1 MATKIP
7 VIGVLG
13 LQGDFAEHISI
24 LRSLGVKAVDVR
36 LPHHLNELDG
46 LIIPG
51 GESTT
56 IGKLMKLYG
65 MDKAIIRQYQNG
77 MAIWGTCAGA
87 ILLAKKIEGSDQPRL
102 NLMDISIR
110 RNDYGRQIDSFEAEV
125 EVGGIGSMRGVFI
138 RAPVIKE
145 TGEDVEVLAHYEG
158 NPIVVRQGNLLAS
171 TFHPEL
177 SNSQKI
183 HEYFINKVVN
193 GR

>member
-125 EVGGIGSMRGVFI
+125 EVGGMGSMRGVFI
-138 RAPVIKE
+138 RAPTIHSVK
-145 TGEDVEVLAHYEG
+145 EDVEILASHGGQPVL
-158 NPIVVRQGNLLAS
+158 VRQGRLLAS

-177 SNSQKI
+177 SGSRKV
-183 HEYFINKVVN
+183 HEYFLTMVA
-193 GR
+193 

>member
-1 MATKIP
+1 MATKIH

-125 EVGGIGSMRGVFI
+125 EVGGMGSMRGVFI
-138 RAPVIKE
+138 RAPTIHSVK
-145 TGEDVEVLAHYEG
+145 EDVEILASHGGQPVL
-158 NPIVVRQGNLLAS
+158 VRQGRLLAS

-177 SNSQKI
+177 SGSRKV
-183 HEYFINKVVN
+183 HEYFLTMVA
-193 GR
+193 